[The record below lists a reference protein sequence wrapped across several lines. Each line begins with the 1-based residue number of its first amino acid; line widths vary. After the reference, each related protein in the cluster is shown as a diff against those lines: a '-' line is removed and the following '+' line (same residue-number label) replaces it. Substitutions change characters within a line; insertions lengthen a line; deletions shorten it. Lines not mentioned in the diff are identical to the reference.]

1 MIFGIGETKK
11 IEEAYKKS
19 VVCEGNAYSSSRF
32 LSKAIRVDEANVVA
46 SSFRAIG
53 ERVGYE
59 PKPMEKG
66 GIIVFSTDVNSRKQS
81 NNRVVDW
88 LKKKMKTVANRLNF
102 AKKVDDIADA
112 HELVGWTIGKFL
124 NGRYTGKDGKRFSE
138 NSLSVEI
145 VGIDTETL
153 IRIAEEL
160 CVSFDQ
166 ESALVKDYSTGR
178 VLFVENDTP
187 VMEGYV
193 PLTEASLTHI
203 LGKRKYGEGY
213 VVVSACRGDWDEDDR
228 EQNNRLNNEKTRELK
243 RAAKEAGFGYV
254 PVYGGFIENFGT
266 DKAKDVF
273 ERSLMVFPYSNRGEK
288 RDFSELKDW
297 AKDMGIRFN
306 QDAVLIKEP
315 DEDGE
320 AKAPYYLVTADRD
333 GNSIGDKQ
341 EWFGKDTYKVND
353 IAQQYFTSMHKKSRR
368 HEKDDNP
375 RRFSLTEGAVGEGRV
390 RVFVNRDPKCYS
402 GAHSR
407 YMAGELFNYSR

>member
-1 MIFGIGETKK
+1 MMFGIGETKK
-11 IEEAYKKS
+11 IEEAYKKG
-19 VVCEGNAYSSSRF
+19 VLCEGNAYSSSRF
-32 LSKAIRVDEANVVA
+32 LSKAIRVDEANVIA
-46 SSFRAIG
+46 SSFGNIG
-53 ERVGYE
+53 EGVSYE
-59 PKPMEKG
+59 PLPSERG

-81 NNRVVDW
+81 DNRVIDW
-88 LKKKMKTVANRLNF
+88 LKKKVKTIANRLNY

-112 HELVGWTIGKFL
+112 HELVGWTIGRFL

-145 VGIDTETL
+145 VGIDTDTL
-153 IRIAEEL
+153 MKIAEEL

-178 VLFVENDTP
+178 VMFVENDTP
-187 VMEGYV
+187 VAEGYV
-193 PLTEASLTHI
+193 PLDEASLTHI
-203 LGKRKYGEGY
+203 LGKKKYGEGY
-213 VVVSACRGDWDEDDR
+213 VIVSACRGDWDEGDR

-243 RAAKEAGFGYV
+243 RAAKEAGFGYI
-254 PVYGGFIENFGT
+254 PVYGGFIENFKT

-297 AKDMGIRFN
+297 AEDMGIRFN

-315 DEDGE
+315 DDENGE
-320 AKAPYYLVTADRD
+320 PKAPYYLVTANRD
-333 GNSIGDKQ
+333 GNAIGDRQ
-341 EWFGKDTYKVND
+341 EWFGKDTYRVND

-375 RRFSLTEGAVGEGRV
+375 RRFSLTEGEGGG
-390 RVFVNRDPKCYS
+390 VFEAFVLKDPKCYS

-407 YMAGELFNYSR
+407 FMSGEFVNYRP

>member
-11 IEEAYKKS
+11 IEEAYKKGVS
-19 VVCEGNAYSSSRF
+19 NEGNAYSSSRQ
-32 LSKAIRVDEANVVA
+32 LAKAI
-46 SSFRAIG
+46 ST
-53 ERVGYE
+53 GYDDQE
-59 PKPMEKG
+59 SG
-66 GIIVFSTDVNSRKQS
+66 GIIVLPVEADDGEVQERVTRRVYRIRK
-81 NNRVVDW
+81 
-88 LKKKMKTVANRLNF
+88 RLIEDGDR
-102 AKKVDDIADA
+102 AKYGIGTFFDGKYDKDGAKFTPRSLCVEFTGIVDDDLNDIAKALCHTADCGCA
-112 HELVGWTIGKFL
+112 IVKRYSDGRARFVNCGK
-124 NGRYTGKDGKRFSE
+124 
-138 NSLSVEI
+138 SV
-145 VGIDTETL
+145 D
-153 IRIAEEL
+153 
-160 CVSFDQ
+160 
-166 ESALVKDYSTGR
+166 
-178 VLFVENDTP
+178 
-187 VMEGYV
+187 EGYV

-203 LGKRKYGEGY
+203 LGKKKYGEGY

-228 EQNNRLNNEKTRELK
+228 ERNNHFNNEKTRELK

-315 DEDGE
+315 DENGE

-333 GNSIGDKQ
+333 GNQIGDRQ

-375 RRFSLTEGAVGEGRV
+375 RRFSLTESEVGEGCV
-390 RVFVNRDPKCYS
+390 RVLVNGDPKCYS